1 MLVEILKAIFIG
13 IVEGI
18 TEWLPISSTGHM
30 IIVDEFVQLDVSD
43 EFLELFLVVIQ
54 IGAIMAVV
62 TLYFT
67 KLNPFSRRKTPDQ
80 RKGTW
85 RLWGMVV
92 VGCIPAAV
100 VGLLFDDWVNEH
112 FYNAVTVATM
122 LIVYGVVFIAMER
135 RNRRKVQA
143 LQAAKADDGGVPADG
158 SPAPEC
164 VAAGNGAPAPS
175 GDGAV
180 DGASRADGA
189 STSCTVG
196 RAGLGADDPAGSVA
210 DEAVDDV
217 DAADADDS
225 TADDADDDDASE
237 AAVDASG
244 AIHDDAAADGTDAA
258 ADDARNGDAPGDD
271 ATGAGH
277 AIADA
282 AFSPSVSEPVSCA
295 DPECDSDAAAG
306 VDDAAADS
314 DAVHRAV
321 VAVGAD
327 AAASDVDGAG
337 ADAAA
342 SDVDGAGADADIAD
356 PPAAD
361 AGTGDAD
368 EPVAEAVSG
377 DVSGAS
383 TSPVPD
389 DAAAD
394 GADPS
399 EEQASGPKSGFKL
412 LIPEIGD
419 SGDAEPSVS
428 VKSVDVKTVSV
439 KPVGT
444 VDPNSE
450 TVSLTAIRVEPSDGG
465 ASEGK
470 GHPAEIARVKPVG
483 AESSGSYSYAYHG
496 GKHVKDPETGK
507 ARGLSPAATNHAV
520 AASKASASNDDTA
533 PFKAVS
539 AGRKGRRSK
548 RVEEQPEAADRD
560 AGGVSEEELFKITD
574 VDQIDAKTA
583 FKIGLF
589 QVLAII
595 PGTSR
600 SGATIIGGMLS
611 GASRSA
617 SAEFTFFLAIP
628 VMLGWGLLKAVKFF
642 MEGLVMT
649 QTEIAILVVGVL
661 VAFVTSVLSIKF
673 LMGYIKRNDFTAFGV
688 YRIIVGVVL
697 LVFFGATG
705 QLMVMQ

>member
-67 KLNPFSRRKTPDQ
+67 KLNPFSRRKTPAQ

-164 VAAGNGAPAPS
+164 VAAGNGAPNPS
-175 GDGAV
+175 GDGAAE
-180 DGASRADGA
+180 GASRADGA

-196 RAGLGADDPAGSVA
+196 RAGLGADDPAGSAA
-210 DEAVDDV
+210 DEAGDDV

-225 TADDADDDDASE
+225 TAADGDDDSE
-237 AAVDASG
+237 DASG
-244 AIHDDAAADGTDAA
+244 AIRDDAAADGTDAA
-258 ADDARNGDAPGDD
+258 VGDVRNGDAPSDD

-282 AFSPSVSEPVSCA
+282 VFSPSVSELVSCA
-295 DPECDSDAAAG
+295 DSECDSDAVAG
-306 VDDAAADS
+306 VDDADADS
-314 DAVHRAV
+314 DAVHKAV
-321 VAVGAD
+321 D
-327 AAASDVDGAG
+327 AAG

-356 PPAAD
+356 SPAAD
-361 AGTGDAD
+361 AGTGDAG
-368 EPVAEAVSG
+368 ESVADAVPG
-377 DVSGAS
+377 GVSGAS
-383 TSPVPD
+383 TSPVSD

-399 EEQASGPKSGFKL
+399 EEQASGPRSGFKL

-428 VKSVDVKTVSV
+428 VKSVDVKSVSVKPVSV
-439 KPVGT
+439 KPVGA
-444 VDPNSE
+444 VDSNSK
-450 TVSLTAIRVEPSDGG
+450 TVSLTAIRVEPSDSG

-470 GHPAEIARVKPVG
+470 GHPAEIASVKPVG
-483 AESSGSYSYAYHG
+483 AEASNAYHG

-539 AGRKGRRSK
+539 AGRMGRRSK
-548 RVEEQPEAADRD
+548 RVEEQPEAADHD

-617 SAEFTFFLAIP
+617 STEFTFFLAIP